1 MTRLNQNIPKKNN
14 LVGGAI
20 QMAGNQIMD
29 HHNRVSGVGASGQ
42 GKLVR
47 GGFHDQQDASL
58 EKEPHY
64 T

>member
-1 MTRLNQNIPKKNN
+1 
-14 LVGGAI
+14 
-20 QMAGNQIMD
+20 MAGNQIMD
-29 HHNRVSGVGASGQ
+29 HHRVSGVGASGQ

-47 GGFHDQQDASL
+47 GGYHEQPDSL